1 MKFLTFISVC
11 LAIVALGVLVVR
23 YGHGFTFSTP
33 PPSPP
38 AVPTEGQ
45 GVGDV
50 GPVVRLEPFVM
61 SDVNDDGEHMSTVT
75 FEVEVNDAQARD
87 ILKSRTSEIRS
98 AILTVLADTKLS
110 DIGVPEDFANLK
122 KKVQSRIE
130 DIVPDQV
137 VRRVL
142 ITEFLSL

>member
-11 LAIVALGVLVVR
+11 LAVVALGVLIAR
-23 YGHGFTFSTP
+23 YGRDFKVSAP
-33 PPSPP
+33 PPSPLP
-38 AVPTEGQ
+38 MPTEGQ
-45 GVGDV
+45 GLGDV
-50 GPVVRLEPFVM
+50 GPVVRFEPFVI
-61 SDVNDDGEHMSTVT
+61 SDANNDGQHMNTVT
-75 FEVEVNDAQARD
+75 FEVEVNDAQGRD

-98 AILTVLADTKLS
+98 AILTILADAKLS
-110 DIGVPEDFANLK
+110 DIGDPEDFTNLK

-130 DIVPDQV
+130 DLLPADI

>member
-1 MKFLTFISVC
+1 MKSLTIISVL
-11 LAIVALGVLVVR
+11 LAIVALGVLVAR
-23 YGHGFTFSTP
+23 YGRDFRF
-33 PPSPP
+33 SPP
-38 AVPTEGQ
+38 APPPAAVPAEGD

-61 SDVNDDGEHMSTVT
+61 SDVNNDGEHMNTVT
-75 FEVEVNDAQARD
+75 FEVEVNDPHGRD

-110 DIGVPEDFANLK
+110 DIGDPEDFTNLK
-122 KKVQSRIE
+122 KRVQSRIE
-130 DIVPDQV
+130 NILPADV